1 MMRWM
6 SRLLLGALLGWIGI
20 AGAADEWPSRAVRM
34 IVPAPGGGGTA
45 DPISRV
51 LGDELS
57 KLLGQKFIIEN
68 LPGANGN
75 VGAAAAVRSA
85 ADGYTLL
92 FSWAGTL
99 ATNVHLY
106 ARMPYD
112 PRRDLLPIVL
122 IGNVPNILVVNTGL
136 PARTLAEF
144 TDYAKGHPGELNF
157 GSTGNG
163 SSMHL
168 SGEMYRKLTG
178 ARMMHVPYNSPA
190 VATTDLMTGRIQVMF
205 QLITG
210 IAQQVKAGQARAI
223 AVLSSKRSPLLPE
236 VPTAAEAGLPG
247 LESGT
252 WFGLLAPKGT
262 PPEVLARANAAANK
276 VLENPQARAKLA
288 GMGLDAAGGTPQQFA
303 DFWDAEIA
311 RWGEIVK
318 FSGARID

>member
-6 SRLLLGALLGWIGI
+6 SRLLLGALLGCTGF
-20 AGAADEWPSRAVRM
+20 AAASDDWPAKTVRI

-51 LGDELS
+51 LADELG
-57 KLLGQKFIIEN
+57 KVLGQRFYIEN

-75 VGAAAAVRSA
+75 VGATAAARSA
-85 ADGYTLL
+85 PDGYTLL

-99 ATNVHLY
+99 ATNISLY
-106 ARMPYD
+106 NKMPID
-112 PRRDLLPIVL
+112 PRRDLLPIAL
-122 IGNVPNILVVNTGL
+122 IGNVPNILVVNAGL
-136 PARTLAEF
+136 PVRTLSEFTAYART
-144 TDYAKGHPGELNF
+144 HPDTLNF

-168 SGEMYRKLTG
+168 SGEMYRKLTDT
-178 ARMMHVPYNSPA
+178 RMVHVPYNSPGI
-190 VATTDLMTGRIQVMF
+190 ATTDLMTGRIQVMF
-205 QLITG
+205 QLVTG

-223 AVLSSKRSPLLPE
+223 AVLSSKRSPLLPD
-236 VPTAAEAGLPG
+236 VPTAAETGLAG

-262 PPEVLARANAAANK
+262 PPEVLTRANTAANK
-276 VLENPQARAKLA
+276 VLENPMARTKLA
-288 GMGLDAAGGTPQQFA
+288 GMGLEMTGGTPQQFA
-303 DFWDAEIA
+303 EFWDAEIR
-311 RWGEIVK
+311 RWAEIVK

>member
-1 MMRWM
+1 MRRM
-6 SRLLLGALLGWIGI
+6 SRLLLGALLGWIGF
-20 AGAADEWPSRAVRM
+20 AGAADDWPAKPVRI

-51 LGDELS
+51 LADELG
-57 KLLGQKFIIEN
+57 KLLGQKFYIEN

-75 VGAAAAVRSA
+75 VGAAAAARSA
-85 ADGYTLL
+85 PDGSTLL

-99 ATNVHLY
+99 ATNVSLY
-106 ARMPYD
+106 SKMPVD

-122 IGNVPNILVVNTGL
+122 IGNVPNILVVNNQLAVRTL
-136 PARTLAEF
+136 PEFTAYART
-144 TDYAKGHPGELNF
+144 HPETLNF

-168 SGEMYRKLTG
+168 SGEMYRKLT
-178 ARMMHVPYNSPA
+178 ATRLVHIPYNSPGI
-190 VATTDLMTGRIQVMF
+190 ATTDLMTGRIQVMF

-210 IAQQVKAGQARAI
+210 IAQQVKAGQVRAI

-236 VPTAAEAGLPG
+236 VPTAAEAGLAG

-252 WFGLLAPKGT
+252 WFGLLAPNGT
-262 PPEVLARANAAANK
+262 PANVLARANAAVNK

-288 GMGLDAAGGTPQQFA
+288 GMGLDMTGGTPQQFA
-303 DFWDAEIA
+303 EFWDSEIG
-311 RWGEIVK
+311 RWAEIVK